1 MAIKFKKG
9 FECWFIDSEYKYHDG
24 QISDDGSEI
33 EIIDSIF
40 TIDDLEQIITK
51 MKELR
56 DEKQNNN
63 NI

>member
-1 MAIKFKKG
+1 MMAIEFKKG

-40 TIDDLEQIITK
+40 TIDELEQILTK

-56 DEKQNNN
+56 NEDNNKQ
-63 NI
+63 

>member
-1 MAIKFKKG
+1 MMAIEFKKG

-40 TIDDLEQIITK
+40 TIDELEQILIK
-51 MKELR
+51 MKELQNE
-56 DEKQNNN
+56 DNNKQ
-63 NI
+63 